1 MKKCVLL
8 MLCCIMV
15 FSLGGCIGLKRGS
28 QNEFRSDEDLADE
41 MAEKIV
47 GCIEAEDADAFTEL
61 FSESVRDGTPSLKE
75 QAEKFIEFYH
85 GKAESCEGNASSS
98 AKSEYGET
106 VLRELKAHYT
116 VITDEE
122 QYEIAFIYC
131 PLDSEEPD
139 KVGLTAAEITT
150 EETFGNEGFHWSLEA
165 KPGIYVTDGGEEQ
178 PTEGTL
184 SALEEWIREAR
195 LTEEPYRGADLE
207 ALIEGDV
214 AERTAAYTEN
224 VHALAFLENRVT
236 DTECVYYDLADGKRY
251 RTSNEY
257 LFSDLSQAEPE
268 DYEDGTVFRVKASGL
283 LSQVLP
289 DEYDEVRE
297 MLLSGE
303 YS

>member
-150 EETFGNEGFHWSLEA
+150 EENFGKEGFHWSLEA

-178 PTEGTL
+178 PTEETL

-224 VHALAFLENRVT
+224 VHAIAFLENRVT

>member
-8 MLCCIMV
+8 MLCCITV
-15 FSLGGCIGLKRGS
+15 FGLGGCTGLKRGS

-61 FSESVRDGTPSLKE
+61 FSESVRDSEPSLKE

-106 VLRELKAHYT
+106 ILRELKAHYT

-150 EETFGNEGFHWSLEA
+150 EKIFGEEGFHWSLEA

-178 PTEGTL
+178 PAEGTL
-184 SALEEWIREAR
+184 SALEEWIREAG
-195 LTEEPYRGADLE
+195 LTGKPYHGADPE
-207 ALIEGDV
+207 ALIEGAA
-214 AERTAAYTEN
+214 AERTAAYTDN
-224 VHALAFLENRVT
+224 VKAIAFLENRGT
-236 DTECVYYDLADGKRY
+236 DAKSNSAAD
-251 RTSNEY
+251 
-257 LFSDLSQAEPE
+257 
-268 DYEDGTVFRVKASGL
+268 
-283 LSQVLP
+283 
-289 DEYDEVRE
+289 
-297 MLLSGE
+297 
-303 YS
+303 